1 MKRKN
6 TTEKIKNNNFRA
18 IYLNRKTYQPVLLS
32 VNTASLH
39 FLFAINMKL
48 LLTYFTVKKHHS
60 FCNLSGIKKNFPF
73 GDASRRYTDTIT
85 KEM

>member
-1 MKRKN
+1 MKRKK
-6 TTEKIKNNNFRA
+6 TTEKIKNNFRA
-18 IYLNRKTYQPVLLS
+18 IYLKRKTYQPVLLS

-73 GDASRRYTDTIT
+73 GDASRLFTDTIT

>member
-6 TTEKIKNNNFRA
+6 TTEKIKNNKFCA

-32 VNTASLH
+32 VNTASLD

-48 LLTYFTVKKHHS
+48 LLTYFTV
-60 FCNLSGIKKNFPF
+60 KNFPF